1 MNGGVEIVN
10 LTVIKDPLG
19 ARNRAG
25 VLKSTFSSNEDSGLI
40 SYVLFEEGT

>member
-25 VLKSTFSSNEDSGLI
+25 GFKIHFLI
-40 SYVLFEEGT
+40 